1 MTKPCAMR
9 LNNWVMSASSVKWVQ
24 LGEYIEPCDKR
35 NSEGKYTL
43 DDVRGI
49 STDKKFIPTKAN
61 MDGVSLTS
69 YKVVNPNEFAYV
81 ADTSRRGDKIALA
94 LNSTSSAVLISSI
107 YTAFRS
113 KDIDKLLPGYL
124 YLILSRSEFDRYSRF
139 NSWGSARETF
149 DWSEFCRTKI
159 PLPSIEVQQE
169 LVDTY
174 NGLKALAEQN
184 EALIEPLSKACEAFI
199 VDCKTKYPE
208 VELGGYIEEFDRR
221 NSDNAIKLV
230 KSVSVTKEF
239 KETNAKVNKDEL
251 SGYKLVPPYHIA
263 YVQTTKNEKCFANA
277 LNTSSD
283 TYVVSQVDRVIF
295 SRDPKVLDIRFLH
308 LIFRSKEFDRYAI
321 FNSWGSARETFD
333 YSELCRTRIPLPPI
347 EEQRSI
353 ADLYN
358 CLEEAKKIASEA
370 REKLKTLSPA
380 LVQRAANS

>member
-1 MTKPCAMR
+1 
-9 LNNWVMSASSVKWVQ
+9 MSASSVKWVQ
-24 LGEYIEPCDKR
+24 LGEYIESCDER
-35 NSEGKYTL
+35 NSDGKYTL

-94 LNSTSSAVLISSI
+94 LNSTSTAVLISSI
-107 YTAFRS
+107 YTTFRS
-113 KDIDKLLPGYL
+113 KDIKKLLPDYL
-124 YLILSRSEFDRYSRF
+124 YLIMCRSEFDRYSRF

-149 DWSEFCRTKI
+149 DWSEFCRTEI

-208 VELGGYIEEFDRR
+208 VELGEYIELCDER
-221 NSDNAIKLV
+221 NSDGKYTLDDVRGISTDKKFISTKANMDG
-230 KSVSVTKEF
+230 VSLTSYKVVNPNEF
-239 KETNAKVNKDEL
+239 
-251 SGYKLVPPYHIA
+251 A
-263 YVQTTKNEKCFANA
+263 YVADTSRRGDKIALA
-277 LNTSSD
+277 LNSTSSA
-283 TYVVSQVDRVIF
+283 
-295 SRDPKVLDIRFLH
+295 VLISS
-308 LIFRSKEFDRYAI
+308 IYTAFRSKDVDKLLPGYLYLILSRSEFDRYSR

-333 YSELCRTRIPLPPI
+333 WSELCRVKIPLPPI

-353 ADLYN
+353 VNIYT
-358 CLEEAKKIASEA
+358 CLEGAKKIASEA
-370 REKLKTLSPA
+370 REKLKTLCPA

>member
-1 MTKPCAMR
+1 
-9 LNNWVMSASSVKWVQ
+9 MSASSVKWVQ

-94 LNSTSSAVLISSI
+94 LNSTSTAVLISSI
-107 YTAFRS
+107 YTTFRS
-113 KDIDKLLPGYL
+113 KDFKKLLPDYL
-124 YLILSRSEFDRYSRF
+124 YLIMCRSEFDRYSRF

-149 DWSEFCRTKI
+149 DWSEFCRTEI
-159 PLPSIEVQQE
+159 PLPSIEVQQK

-208 VELGGYIEEFDRR
+208 VEIGGYIELCDER
-221 NSDNAIKLV
+221 NSDGKYTLDDVLGISIQKKLIST
-230 KSVSVTKEF
+230 KADMQGVS
-239 KETNAKVNKDEL
+239 L
-251 SGYKLVPPYHIA
+251 IPYKLLKPREFS
-263 YVQTTKNEKCFANA
+263 YVTV
-277 LNTSSD
+277 TSRNGGKISLAIND
-283 TYVVSQVDRVIF
+283 TEHTYIVSSSYENFRCKDVSKLLPEYLF
-295 SRDPKVLDIRFLH
+295 LLLSR
-308 LIFRSKEFDRYAI
+308 SEFDRYSR

-333 YSELCRTRIPLPPI
+333 WSELCRVKIPLPPI

-353 ADLYN
+353 VNIYT

-370 REKLKTLSPA
+370 REKLKTLCPA